1 MVKIN
6 EERLMDLSLKINNE
20 LKKGKGFKSNEFCDG
35 IWNLR
40 KFYEYEIVL
49 ESDNETLKI
58 TVGAKTNKDG
68 EYDIFWMKMNDELV
82 ELKNDYSKDIIKCI
96 VDKFRKYDQN
106 KRNLLI
112 DSVIDKNA
120 INIELDKDELELLIE
135 CYKDKK
141 DHAKLYGLIFDKE
154 NKLYDKLKKALDSL
168 KETV

>member
-20 LKKGKGFKSNEFCDG
+20 LKKGKKFKSNEFCDG
-35 IWNLR
+35 ICDWR
-40 KFYEYEIVL
+40 RFYEYEILL
-49 ESDNETLKI
+49 ESDNDTLKI
-58 TVGAKTNKDG
+58 IVGAKTNKDG
-68 EYDIFWMKMNDELV
+68 QYDIIWMKMNDEMI
-82 ELKNDYSKDIIKCI
+82 ELKNDYSKLIIKNL

-112 DSVIDKNA
+112 DSVIDKNG